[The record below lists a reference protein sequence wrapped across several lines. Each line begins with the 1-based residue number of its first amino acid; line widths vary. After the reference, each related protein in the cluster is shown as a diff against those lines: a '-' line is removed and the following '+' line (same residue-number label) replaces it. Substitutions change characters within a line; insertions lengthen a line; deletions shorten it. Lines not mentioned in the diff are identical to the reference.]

1 MHSSHFAYCKI
12 ENLTSSINFKFP
24 VYNYTIVKIQNCNS
38 YMSESQYNSLFR
50 FEIIVNKYQNNKT
63 IISLYSNAEK
73 KIYVHNLT
81 NKL

>member
-1 MHSSHFAYCKI
+1 
-12 ENLTSSINFKFP
+12 
-24 VYNYTIVKIQNCNS
+24 
-38 YMSESQYNSLFR
+38 MSESQYNSLFR